1 MVVNADKTKFFVING
16 NEIDKEPLVFQNSVI
31 EYCRHYLYLGAWF
44 SDDGNMKSI
53 LELHEN
59 SSLSLINKF
68 AIFCSVN
75 TTMPFSY
82 KMKVFRAAVMSSLFY
97 SSESWLTSNINS
109 IEKSYNKLVR
119 ILLGVR
125 NNVPILLCL
134 AELGLNTA
142 KYEVEIKR
150 KSFLDVKLR
159 NVDTEEPFHFVFE
172 MCRRNNT
179 PGYRIL
185 KKCIEGEIS
194 GLSIENIHTMINEKP
209 ESATKYSA
217 YRSKLNI
224 DLVCHPVYKD
234 VAYVPDFKRQ
244 AFTRLRLMSHNLK
257 IETGRWNR
265 TPRDARLCICSRNEV
280 QDEEHVLLFCP
291 LSRHLRDS
299 YQQLNFSSIG
309 ELINGGDIG
318 ELYNYIF
325 RVLELYL

>member
-1 MVVNADKTKFFVING
+1 MKETIESDGFLGALHALLLMDDTVIIATSRDMCMRKFNILLDYCEEFGMVVNADKTKFFVING

-53 LELHEN
+53 LELHEK

-134 AELGLNTA
+134 AELGLDTA
-142 KYEVEIKR
+142 KYEVEIK
-150 KSFLDVKLR
+150 S
-159 NVDTEEPFHFVFE
+159 
-172 MCRRNNT
+172 
-179 PGYRIL
+179 
-185 KKCIEGEIS
+185 KK
-194 GLSIENIHTMINEKP
+194 
-209 ESATKYSA
+209 
-217 YRSKLNI
+217 
-224 DLVCHPVYKD
+224 
-234 VAYVPDFKRQ
+234 
-244 AFTRLRLMSHNLK
+244 
-257 IETGRWNR
+257 
-265 TPRDARLCICSRNEV
+265 
-280 QDEEHVLLFCP
+280 
-291 LSRHLRDS
+291 
-299 YQQLNFSSIG
+299 FS
-309 ELINGGDIG
+309 
-318 ELYNYIF
+318 
-325 RVLELYL
+325 